1 MNELKQLALQ
11 ASQTKIEVE
20 LEDILPEDLEHIDNF
35 FDYVLALPDNIITT
49 AQKILVMNSARNG
62 DL

>member
-1 MNELKQLALQ
+1 LEESNYTGQQVEKSNLEAN
-11 ASQTKIEVE
+11 TEVE

-49 AQKILVMNSARNG
+49 A
-62 DL
+62 

>member
-1 MNELKQLALQ
+1 LTTDQIKELALQ
-11 ASQTKIEVE
+11 ASNAESEVE

-49 AQKILVMNSARNG
+49 A
-62 DL
+62 